1 MRLKQL
7 IFCLFVAGALGLGC
21 ASGSQSSSAE
31 DEDVS
36 ASPPSADEDTRGEL
50 PEGPEVDMGRSGE
63 GAGDAES
70 EAGDE
75 ADDAEADANDAQQVI
90 TRSQLDTFIEK
101 GPSFAL
107 TQVEVAPSRDD
118 GTFQG
123 FQLVSMRPS
132 AQESVG
138 NQLQLGDIITHIN
151 GVRLEK
157 PDDYLDAWKL
167 LDEVSS
173 IRIDFI
179 RDGEAE
185 HALWRVE

>member
-7 IFCLFVAGALGLGC
+7 IFCVFIAAALGVGC
-21 ASGSQSSSAE
+21 ASGSQSTSAE

-50 PEGPEVDMGRSGE
+50 PEGPEVNMGRTGE
-63 GAGDAES
+63 GEGDGES
-70 EAGDE
+70 KAGDE
-75 ADDAEADANDAQQVI
+75 ADDAGGEAKGTQQVV
-90 TRSQLDTFIEK
+90 TGSQLDAFIEK

-107 TQVEVAPSRDD
+107 TQVEVAPRRKD
-118 GTFQG
+118 GSFQG

-138 NQLQLGDIITHIN
+138 EQLRLGDIITHIN

-167 LDEVSS
+167 LGEVSS

-179 RDGEAE
+179 RDGQAQ

>member
-7 IFCLFVAGALGLGC
+7 IFCLFVAGALGVGC
-21 ASGSQSSSAE
+21 ASGSQSTSAE

-50 PEGPEVDMGRSGE
+50 PEGPEVNIGRSGE

-70 EAGDE
+70 EAGAE
-75 ADDAEADANDAQQVI
+75 ADDVEGDVEGAQQAV
-90 TRSQLDTFIEK
+90 TRGQLDTFIDK

-123 FQLVSMRPS
+123 FQLVSMSPN

-138 NQLQLGDIITHIN
+138 EQLQLGDIITHIN

-167 LDEVSS
+167 LGEVSS

-179 RDGEAE
+179 RDGQPQ